1 MAKHLTL
8 LLFVLFI
15 GCEMNS
21 QQLIKSE
28 NINFENIKFN
38 TVSKDLKFTNIE
50 EGLEVETT
58 KKLVKNWF
66 NNNVKID
73 GFEGNL
79 SINVTSIKTN
89 KIKRD
94 EYYRFEIDI
103 SIEFLETNEVLNKR
117 KIYKI
122 NSIEYGD
129 LEGSFSIKDTEN
141 LNKNIILNSL
151 KSINQKVSGMQLVL
165 PK

>member
-1 MAKHLTL
+1 MVKHLTL

-21 QQLIKSE
+21 EQLIKSE

-38 TVSKDLKFTNIE
+38 AVSKDLKFTNIE
-50 EGLEVETT
+50 EGPEVETT
-58 KKLVKNWF
+58 KKLVKDWF

-73 GFEGNL
+73 GFDGNL
-79 SINVTSIKTN
+79 SINVTSININ
-89 KIKRD
+89 KIKKD
-94 EYYRFEIDI
+94 EYYRFEINI

-129 LEGSFSIKDTEN
+129 IEGSFSIKDTEN
-141 LNKNIILNSL
+141 LNKNIISNSL
-151 KSINQKVSGMQLVL
+151 KSINQKVSGM
-165 PK
+165 

>member
-1 MAKHLTL
+1 MVKHLTSF
-8 LLFVLFI
+8 LFVLFI

-21 QQLIKSE
+21 EQLIKSE
-28 NINFENIKFN
+28 SINFENIKFN
-38 TVSKDLKFTNIE
+38 AVSKDLNFTNIE
-50 EGLEVETT
+50 EGQEVEIT
-58 KKLVKNWF
+58 KKLVKDWF

-73 GFEGNL
+73 GFDGNL
-79 SINVTSIKTN
+79 TINVTSIDIN
-89 KIKRD
+89 KITKD
-94 EYYRFEIDI
+94 EYYRFEINI

-129 LEGSFSIKDTEN
+129 IEGSFSIKDTEN

-151 KSINQKVSGMQLVL
+151 KSINQKVSGM
-165 PK
+165 

>member
-1 MAKHLTL
+1 MVKHLTL

-21 QQLIKSE
+21 EQLIKSE

-38 TVSKDLKFTNIE
+38 AVSKDLKFTNIE
-50 EGLEVETT
+50 EGLEVEPT

-73 GFEGNL
+73 GFDGNL

-129 LEGSFSIKDTEN
+129 IEGSFSIKDTEN
-141 LNKNIILNSL
+141 LNKNIISNSL
-151 KSINQKVSGMQLVL
+151 KSINQKVSGM
-165 PK
+165 

>member
-1 MAKHLTL
+1 MVKHLTL

-21 QQLIKSE
+21 EQLIKSE

-38 TVSKDLKFTNIE
+38 AVSKDLKFTNIE
-50 EGLEVETT
+50 EGPEVETT
-58 KKLVKNWF
+58 KKLVKDWF

-73 GFEGNL
+73 GFDGNL
-79 SINVTSIKTN
+79 SINVTSIDIN
-89 KIKRD
+89 KIKKE
-94 EYYRFEIDI
+94 EYYRFEINI

-129 LEGSFSIKDTEN
+129 IEGSFSIKDTEN
-141 LNKNIILNSL
+141 LNKNIISNSL
-151 KSINQKVSGMQLVL
+151 KSINQKVSGM
-165 PK
+165 

>member
-1 MAKHLTL
+1 MVKHLTL

-21 QQLIKSE
+21 EQLIKSE

-38 TVSKDLKFTNIE
+38 AVSKDLKFTNIE
-50 EGLEVETT
+50 EGPEVETT
-58 KKLVKNWF
+58 KKLVKDWF

-73 GFEGNL
+73 GFDGNL
-79 SINVTSIKTN
+79 SINVTSIDIN
-89 KIKRD
+89 KIKKD
-94 EYYRFEIDI
+94 EYYRFEINI

-129 LEGSFSIKDTEN
+129 IEGSFSIKDTEN
-141 LNKNIILNSL
+141 LNKNIISNSL
-151 KSINQKVSGMQLVL
+151 KSINQKVSGM
-165 PK
+165 

>member
-1 MAKHLTL
+1 MVKHLTL

-21 QQLIKSE
+21 EQLIKSE

-38 TVSKDLKFTNIE
+38 AVSKDLKFTNIE
-50 EGLEVETT
+50 EGPEVETT
-58 KKLVKNWF
+58 KKLVKDWF

-73 GFEGNL
+73 GFDGNL
-79 SINVTSIKTN
+79 SINITSIDIN
-89 KIKRD
+89 KIKKD
-94 EYYRFEIDI
+94 EYYRFEINI

-117 KIYKI
+117 KVYKI
-122 NSIEYGD
+122 NSTEYGD
-129 LEGSFSIKDTEN
+129 IEGSFSIKDTEN

-151 KSINQKVSGMQLVL
+151 KSINQKVSGM
-165 PK
+165 

>member
-1 MAKHLTL
+1 MVKHLTL

-21 QQLIKSE
+21 EQLIKSE

-38 TVSKDLKFTNIE
+38 AVSKDLKFTNIE
-50 EGLEVETT
+50 EGQEVETT
-58 KKLVKNWF
+58 KKLVKDWF

-73 GFEGNL
+73 GFDGNL
-79 SINVTSIKTN
+79 IINVTSININ
-89 KIKRD
+89 KIKKD
-94 EYYRFEIDI
+94 QYYRFEINI
-103 SIEFLETNEVLNKR
+103 SIEFLETNELLNKR

-129 LEGSFSIKDTEN
+129 IEGSFSIKDTEN
-141 LNKNIILNSL
+141 LNKNIISNSL
-151 KSINQKVSGMQLVL
+151 QSINQKVSLM
-165 PK
+165 

>member
-1 MAKHLTL
+1 MVKHLIL
-8 LLFVLFI
+8 LLFILFI

-21 QQLIKSE
+21 EQLIRPE
-28 NINFENIKFN
+28 NINFENVKFN
-38 TVSKDLKFTNIE
+38 AVSKDLKFTNIE

-129 LEGSFSIKDTEN
+129 IEGSFSIKDTEN
-141 LNKNIILNSL
+141 LNKNIISNSL
-151 KSINQKVSGMQLVL
+151 KSINQKVSGM
-165 PK
+165 

>member
-1 MAKHLTL
+1 MAKYLTL

-21 QQLIKSE
+21 EQLIKSE
-28 NINFENIKFN
+28 NIYFENIKFN
-38 TVSKDLKFTNIE
+38 AVSKDLKFTNIE
-50 EGLEVETT
+50 EGPEVETT
-58 KKLVKNWF
+58 KKLIKNWF

-79 SINVTSIKTN
+79 SINVTSINTN

-129 LEGSFSIKDTEN
+129 IEGSFSIKDTEN
-141 LNKNIILNSL
+141 LNKNIISNSL
-151 KSINQKVSGMQLVL
+151 KSINQKVLGM
-165 PK
+165 

>member
-1 MAKHLTL
+1 MVKHLTL

-21 QQLIKSE
+21 EQLIKSE
-28 NINFENIKFN
+28 NINFENVKFN
-38 TVSKDLKFTNIE
+38 AVSKDLKFTNIE

-129 LEGSFSIKDTEN
+129 IEGSFTIKDTEN
-141 LNKNIILNSL
+141 LNKNIISNSL
-151 KSINQKVSGMQLVL
+151 KSINQKVSGM
-165 PK
+165 

>member
-1 MAKHLTL
+1 MVKHLTL

-21 QQLIKSE
+21 EQLIKSE

-38 TVSKDLKFTNIE
+38 AVSKDLKFTNIE
-50 EGLEVETT
+50 EGPEVETT
-58 KKLVKNWF
+58 KKLVKDWF

-73 GFEGNL
+73 GFDGNL
-79 SINVTSIKTN
+79 SINVTSININ
-89 KIKRD
+89 KIKKD
-94 EYYRFEIDI
+94 EYYKFEINI

-129 LEGSFSIKDTEN
+129 IEGSFSIKDTEN
-141 LNKNIILNSL
+141 LNKNIISNSL
-151 KSINQKVSGMQLVL
+151 KSINQKVSGM
-165 PK
+165 

>member
-1 MAKHLTL
+1 MVKYLTS

-21 QQLIKSE
+21 EQLIKSE

-38 TVSKDLKFTNIE
+38 AVSKDLKFTNIE
-50 EGLEVETT
+50 EGPEVETT
-58 KKLVKNWF
+58 KKLVRDWF

-73 GFEGNL
+73 GFDGNL
-79 SINVTSIKTN
+79 SINVTSIDIN
-89 KIKRD
+89 EIKKD
-94 EYYRFEIDI
+94 EYYRFEINI
-103 SIEFLETNEVLNKR
+103 SIEFLETNEVLKKR

-129 LEGSFSIKDTEN
+129 IEGSFSIKDTEN
-141 LNKNIILNSL
+141 LNKNIITNSL
-151 KSINQKVSGMQLVL
+151 KSINQKVSGM
-165 PK
+165 

>member
-1 MAKHLTL
+1 MVKYVASL
-8 LLFVLFI
+8 LLVLFI

-21 QQLIKSE
+21 KQLIKSE

-38 TVSKDLKFTNIE
+38 AVSKDLKFTNIE
-50 EGLEVETT
+50 EGPEVETT
-58 KKLVKNWF
+58 KKVVNDWF

-73 GFEGNL
+73 GFDGNL
-79 SINVTSIKTN
+79 SINVTSININ
-89 KIKRD
+89 KIKKD
-94 EYYRFEIDI
+94 EYYRFEINI

-129 LEGSFSIKDTEN
+129 IEGSFSIKDTEN
-141 LNKNIILNSL
+141 LNKNIISNSL
-151 KSINQKVSGMQLVL
+151 KSINQKVSGM
-165 PK
+165 

>member
-1 MAKHLTL
+1 MVKHLTL

-21 QQLIKSE
+21 EQLIKSE

-38 TVSKDLKFTNIE
+38 AVSKDLKFTNIE
-50 EGLEVETT
+50 EGPEVETT
-58 KKLVKNWF
+58 KKLVKDWF

-73 GFEGNL
+73 GFDGNL
-79 SINVTSIKTN
+79 SINVTSIDIN
-89 KIKRD
+89 KIKQD
-94 EYYRFEIDI
+94 EYYRFEINI

-129 LEGSFSIKDTEN
+129 IEGSFSIKDTEN
-141 LNKNIILNSL
+141 LNKNIISNSL
-151 KSINQKVSGMQLVL
+151 KSINQKVSGM
-165 PK
+165 

>member
-1 MAKHLTL
+1 MVKYLTL
-8 LLFVLFI
+8 LFFVLFI

-21 QQLIKSE
+21 EQLIKSE
-28 NINFENIKFN
+28 NINFENVKFN
-38 TVSKDLKFTNIE
+38 AVSKDLKFTNIE

-73 GFEGNL
+73 GFDGNL

-129 LEGSFSIKDTEN
+129 IDGSFSIKDTEN
-141 LNKNIILNSL
+141 LIKNIISNSL
-151 KSINQKVSGMQLVL
+151 KSINQKVSGM
-165 PK
+165 

>member
-1 MAKHLTL
+1 MVKHLTI
-8 LLFVLFI
+8 LLFVSFI

-21 QQLIKSE
+21 EQLIKSE
-28 NINFENIKFN
+28 NITFENVKFN
-38 TVSKDLKFTNIE
+38 AVSKDLKFTNIE
-50 EGLEVETT
+50 EGPEVETT
-58 KKLVKNWF
+58 KKLVKDWF

-73 GFEGNL
+73 GFDGNL
-79 SINVTSIKTN
+79 SINVTSININ
-89 KIKRD
+89 KIKKD
-94 EYYRFEIDI
+94 EYYRFEIKI

-129 LEGSFSIKDTEN
+129 IEGSFSIKDTEN

-151 KSINQKVSGMQLVL
+151 KSINQKVSEM
-165 PK
+165 